1 MYLCAVI
8 LYIIHSQIYKFMK
21 TAQHLLFLLSLW
33 LLAGGVSRAASY
45 SVSMA
50 DIDGLL
56 DNERYSVMAEYPF
69 VIVSDY
75 NEDEAPVMT
84 DSLFNALA
92 VGVRFQVNR
101 TEINTNSDF
110 FRTYHELLPFLQREG
125 YQLRQLFLRG
135 AASPEGSYEN
145 NRRLGQGRTAALQS
159 LIQQDLS
166 GGPFAQQQ
174 IKMDVQSVT
183 EDYAYL
189 ITLME
194 QRHDADY
201 ARVKQVFDDCHGDEQ
216 TCKQLLSR
224 LDGGRLWSRLK
235 QEYFPELRT
244 ARIVLWLSRP
254 KPVFENVSVSDVVVE
269 QPTQPDTI
277 VIEAPQI
284 TVQVPAEPPME
295 RRHLLALRTN
305 LVHDFFYMPQFGMAF
320 SPNLQVEYY
329 PLDGHYTY
337 NLGFTWSNHRHWTSQ
352 KFFQVRDLQLELRR
366 YFQGEGRFLG
376 LYLGAFVHGDVYGIG
391 LSKTKGW
398 EGEGGGAGLS
408 LGYVMPLNKRGNWR
422 LEFMAAAGF
431 FLTRYDPYVYGNP
444 ASHEED
450 GDYYYDYLG
459 SASAFKKRN
468 HQFQWFGP
476 TNLGIQ
482 ITYDIL
488 YRKNKTVKKGDAR

>member
-1 MYLCAVI
+1 MRTALYFTLLLTMWLTATSVARAV
-8 LYIIHSQIYKFMK
+8 
-21 TAQHLLFLLSLW
+21 
-33 LLAGGVSRAASY
+33 
-45 SVSMA
+45 SVSPSVTEIESM
-50 DIDGLL
+50 L
-56 DNERYSVMAEYPF
+56 DAERYSVMAEYPF

-75 NEDEAPVMT
+75 NVDEAPVMT

-110 FRTYHELLPFLQREG
+110 FRTYRELLPFLQREG

-145 NRRLGQGRTAALQS
+145 NRRLGKGRTAALQS

-166 GGPFAQQQ
+166 GGPAAQQQ

-189 ITLME
+189 ITLMR
-194 QRHDADY
+194 QRQDADY
-201 ARVKQVFDDCHGDEQ
+201 ARVKQIFDECHGDEL
-216 TCKQLLSR
+216 TCKQKLMR

-235 QEYFPELRT
+235 QQYFPELRT

-254 KPVFENVSVSDVVVE
+254 KPVFENVSVSNVE
-269 QPTQPDTI
+269 IDKVEKPDSI
-277 VIEAPQI
+277 VIEAPVIQ
-284 TVQVPAEPPME
+284 VQTPVEIPVELPQE

-305 LVHDFFYMPQFGMAF
+305 LLRDFFYMPQFGFA
-320 SPNLQVEYY
+320 PGIDAQLEYY

-337 NLGFTWSNHRHWTSQ
+337 NAAFTWSNHRHWSSQ
-352 KFFQVRDLQLELRR
+352 EFFQIRDLQFELRR
-366 YFQGEGRFLG
+366 YFRGYGEFVGP
-376 LYLGAFVHGDVYGIG
+376 YLGAYLEGAVYGIG

-408 LGYVMPLNKRGNWR
+408 LGYVMPINKRGNWR
-422 LEFMAAAGF
+422 LEFMASAGF
-431 FLTRYDPYVYGNP
+431 IITRYDPYVYGNP
-444 ASHEED
+444 ASRDED
-450 GDYYYDYLG
+450 GDYYYDYVG
-459 SASAFKKRN
+459 SANAFRKRN
-468 HQFQWFGP
+468 HQFQWLGP

-482 ITYDIL
+482 VTYDII
-488 YRKNKTVKKGDAR
+488 YRKPRKVQKGDAR

>member
-1 MYLCAVI
+1 MRI
-8 LYIIHSQIYKFMK
+8 
-21 TAQHLLFLLSLW
+21 TQHIVLLLATW
-33 LLAGGVSRAASY
+33 LLATSVCRAVPS
-45 SVSMA
+45 STSFMA
-50 DIDGLL
+50 DIDNML

-75 NEDEAPVMT
+75 NVDEAPVMT

-101 TEINTNSDF
+101 TEINTRSDF
-110 FRTYHELLPFLQREG
+110 FRVYHELLPFLQREG

-145 NRRLGQGRTAALQS
+145 NRRLGQGRSAALQS

-201 ARVKQVFDDCHGDEQ
+201 LRVKQIFDECQGDEQ
-216 TCKQLLSR
+216 TCKQRLSR
-224 LDGGRLWSRLK
+224 LDGGRLWNRLK
-235 QEYFPELRT
+235 QQYFPELRT

-254 KPVFENVSVSDVVVE
+254 APVFEKVTVSDLDVE
-269 QPTQPDTI
+269 AVQPDSI
-277 VIEAPQI
+277 VI
-284 TVQVPAEPPME
+284 VVPEIKVEVPPMK
-295 RRHLLALRTN
+295 RRHLMALRTN
-305 LVHDFFYMPQFGMAF
+305 LLHDFFYMPQFGMAY
-320 SPNLQVEYY
+320 SPNLQLEYY

-337 NLGFTWSNHRHWTSQ
+337 NAGVTWGTNRKWSQQ
-352 KFFQVRDLQLELRR
+352 KFWQWRDIQLELRR
-366 YFQGEGRFLG
+366 YFRGGGEFLG
-376 LYLGAFVHGDVYGIG
+376 TYAGIYAQGGKYGIG
-391 LSKTKGW
+391 LSNSKGW
-398 EGEGGGAGLS
+398 QGEGGGAGLS
-408 LGYVMPLNKRGNWR
+408 LGYVMPINKRGNWR
-422 LEFMAAAGF
+422 LEFMAAVGYYYT
-431 FLTRYDPYVYGNP
+431 LYDPYVYGNP
-444 ASHEED
+444 VSGVED

-459 SASAFKKRN
+459 SASNFKKRN
-468 HQFQWFGP
+468 HKFQWMGP

-488 YRKNKTVKKGDAR
+488 YRRNKTVKKGDAR